1 MSKADKNDI
10 IYFKQACDRTY
21 TTSNNV
27 EQNGVVQQTMN
38 GSNVYPKTK
47 ASAVVMSDGKT
58 LEEAMQSGGAG
69 SIIRIDDVTIMGSTS
84 LNNTGTCY
92 YGFSFSP
99 SNYNVE
105 IESVEVTSDC
115 SEITISNI
123 TTTGFKMNINSVPS
137 AIEHKLTIK
146 VKDKLGTTATKE
158 IPFTVAI
165 PATTISVNGSTEL
178 DASTGSSTAN
188 YTVSYSP
195 SYNVPIKSLQ
205 VTSNNNKLSVSN
217 VTTSGFKLTAT
228 TTDDFTATIT
238 LNATNDLGNVIT
250 KTVSINVTCGPD
262 YDAIDEY
269 GVAIMDT
276 KGKFYKTISDW
287 DNAGNPT
294 VNGIAISDGTHRFCV
309 ATSAI
314 RPVCNTAGVADAE
327 FWGAYNTQV
336 SGVTTTSTYSVARQ
350 DFNGMANTDAIVAN
364 VKTSDGHFTKS
375 PWSAAGLC
383 RQFTFP
389 NGAKGYLGSCGE
401 WGLVQNVLGKINEF
415 MDEFGGA
422 IIANGSTTQPV
433 YWTSTQYGPTYAWYY
448 NIYSNVIV
456 GSNKYSNNL
465 RVRAFCAI

>member
-115 SEITISNI
+115 PEVVIGYANPTEFQVNVNTIPAATDHKFTVVVKDKIGMVVTKEFAYTIKQEPTSLSISGNASVDNESTNNYTINYSPSTYNVAPTSVEITANNSSVTISNK
-123 TTTGFKMNINSVPS
+123 TKTGFTFKPILESTSSVVITVKATMPS
-137 AIEHKLTIK
+137 GAVITN
-146 VKDKLGTTATKE
+146 TKS
-158 IPFTVAI
+158 V
-165 PATTISVNGSTEL
+165 SVN
-178 DASTGSSTAN
+178 
-188 YTVSYSP
+188 
-195 SYNVPIKSLQ
+195 
-205 VTSNNNKLSVSN
+205 
-217 VTTSGFKLTAT
+217 
-228 TTDDFTATIT
+228 
-238 LNATNDLGNVIT
+238 
-250 KTVSINVTCGPD
+250 CGPD

-269 GVAIMDT
+269 GVAIMDI
-276 KGKFYKTISDW
+276 KGRFYKKISDW

-336 SGVTTTSTYSVARQ
+336 SGVTTTSTSSVAMK
-350 DFNGMANTDAIVAN
+350 DFNGIANTDAIVAN

-401 WGLVQNVLGKINEF
+401 WGLVQNVVSEINEF

-422 IIANGSTTQPV
+422 MIANGSTNQPV

-448 NIYSNVIV
+448 NIYSDVIA